1 MLVMT
6 DIETRVR
13 SIVEDDLGLR
23 DVLPGDDLVSDH
35 GVDELGLMS
44 VAMRLEEEF
53 GLDERSV
60 SEEVLI
66 FESTVTK
73 CVELVTQASRS
84 TPYGRDSEP
93 AQIMQPMMLRA

>member
-1 MLVMT
+1 
-6 DIETRVR
+6 VR
-13 SIVEDDLGLR
+13 PS
-23 DVLPGDDLVSDH
+23 DDLVSDH

-73 CVELVTQASRS
+73 CVELVTQARRS
-84 TPYGRDSEP
+84 APAGRNCV
-93 AQIMQPMMLRA
+93 QIIAPMMLRA

>member
-1 MLVMT
+1 MT
-6 DIETRVR
+6 DLETRVR
-13 SIVEDDLGLR
+13 AIVEDDLGLR
-23 DVLPGDDLVSDH
+23 DVRPSDDLVNDH

-60 SEEVLI
+60 SEEALI

-73 CVELVTQASRS
+73 CVELVTRASRPE
-84 TPYGRDSEP
+84 PYES
-93 AQIMQPMMLRA
+93 AQTMPMMLRA

>member
-1 MLVMT
+1 MT
-6 DIETRVR
+6 DLETRVR
-13 SIVEDDLGLR
+13 AIVEDDLGLR
-23 DVLPGDDLVSDH
+23 DVHPSDDLVSDH

-84 TPYGRDSEP
+84 ALAGRNSEP
-93 AQIMQPMMLRA
+93 VQIIEPMMLRA